1 MRHARK
7 LQKELAVEQPPLPD
21 DDSNYEGNR
30 VRIVN
35 SIKMLP
41 SARCMTYN
49 VKGRQCKS
57 PFRHKLEVKKLGKFV
72 KKPIQNNYVEEKL
85 LQS

>member
-1 MRHARK
+1 MRQARK
-7 LQKELAVEQPPLPD
+7 LQKESAVEQPPLTD
-21 DDSNYEGNR
+21 DDSNSEANHIR
-30 VRIVN
+30 KVN

-57 PFRHKLEVKKLGKFV
+57 PFRHELKVIKQGKF
-72 KKPIQNNYVEEKL
+72 KKKTIQNNYVEEKL
-85 LQS
+85 L